1 MSHAGPSD
9 YPARP
14 MSKLSAV
21 RTKVPWLMLFELAR
35 MAHGHV
41 MEATS
46 ATDRKRVV
54 AIVKRS
60 HGDWRRLTVAEKADL
75 KRIAGKIDLKQVA
88 LGVAPRALRGKR

>member
-1 MSHAGPSD
+1 V
-9 YPARP
+9 
-14 MSKLSAV
+14 SKLAV
-21 RTKVPWLMLFELAR
+21 IRTKVPWLMLFEVAR
-35 MAHGHV
+35 MTHGHL